1 MSSTLTFAQA
11 LLQAEAQARS
21 TLDVAL
27 HERLSAAVALVKDG
41 RVFQSNDG
49 TWQVDSASQE
59 GLTYTVNGT
68 CGCQDMHCNRPPK
81 GLCKHRI
88 GMYLA
93 QRTMT
98 LMRQPPAP
106 VVPEVVEPWPDND
119 PEPAPVV
126 ETAPAAVPLPEAPAS
141 VNVRIQVH
149 GREVQ
154 WTLRDSDETRLAARL
169 AALLAQYPVQA
180 PQSPQGQPQG
190 ELSQGQGA
198 GWCPIHHTE
207 MPQTTKDGRSWY
219 SHKTADGWCK
229 GRRR

>member
-1 MSSTLTFAQA
+1 MSSTLTFPRPCSRRKPRP
-11 LLQAEAQARS
+11 ARPS
-21 TLDVAL
+21 TWPCTSGS
-27 HERLSAAVALVKDG
+27 RRPWLSSKTAACFSRTMAPG
-41 RVFQSNDG
+41 RS
-49 TWQVDSASQE
+49 DSTSQE

-68 CGCQDMHCNRPPK
+68 VCLQDMHCNRPPQ

-141 VNVRIQVH
+141 VNVRIQVQ

-154 WTLRDSDETRLAARL
+154 WTLRDRDETRLAARL

-180 PQSPQGQPQG
+180 PQSPQSLPSPEQAPPAR
-190 ELSQGQGA
+190 STVPYARASA
-198 GWCPIHHTE
+198 GGTARIRCQTAAWCTS
-207 MPQTTKDGRSWY
+207 K
-219 SHKTADGWCK
+219 AN
-229 GRRR
+229 